1 MFNRRFGPNKWLNLG
16 YRYFVDDYDNL
27 PYYAWDI
34 TQDGPILGFT
44 WAFQESLRMRNM
56 PTDEKPAAK
65 RGRPRRPAHDVRSN
79 RVVSFLTASEL
90 QRLEDIAVDE
100 DRSLSSVVHRI
111 IEAFLKQSG
120 Q

>member
-1 MFNRRFGPNKWLNLG
+1 MGHHAGRANSRLYMG
-16 YRYFVDDYDNL
+16 
-27 PYYAWDI
+27 
-34 TQDGPILGFT
+34 ILGT
-44 WAFQESLRMRNM
+44 VRVGNESS
-56 PTDEKPAAK
+56 EKKPAAK

-79 RVVSFLTASEL
+79 RVVTFLTASEL